1 MDEQE
6 TIIMAAKKAGKNHRP
21 KEERRREDRRIEARR
36 AVDRI
41 RGLHCWE
48 YHNCKLSDCI
58 VQRCEAQKC
67 WLLRG
72 HEEFKGEGAC
82 DECNYKLA
90 WDIGIFIS

>member
-1 MDEQE
+1 MNS
-6 TIIMAAKKAGKNHRP
+6 KKPADKSWPG
-21 KEERRREDRRIEARR
+21 EERRRKDRRKGARR

-67 WLLRG
+67 WLLREYEG
-72 HEEFKGEGAC
+72 CMGEGDC
-82 DECNYKLA
+82 EKCNYKLA
-90 WDIGIFIS
+90 WDIGIFTS